1 MIDNS
6 KYSSVILVWIHPVKG
21 CRPAFAG
28 MTIYIMQTITA
39 VIPAKNEE
47 KNIKRCVESVLWCDK
62 ILVISTGTDKTAEI
76 AKGLGAEVVEK
87 NRSNADDFEELQ
99 RNLNWAN
106 ETATTDWVL
115 RIDAD
120 EVVTPEL
127 KDEILSVLSNPYSL
141 TPNPSLVAYG
151 IPRKQNFLGTFLTGG
166 DWAYDRL
173 TRLFRPQ
180 FCKYDPIVKVHEQF
194 QVKGEI
200 GYLKN
205 ALLHFSHPDK
215 ATLLRK
221 FESYTTLEAEQLNE
235 TKVSVLLK
243 FLFVPPY
250 VFLRWM
256 IWHHGYRDG
265 LVGVHAAAMRAYY
278 DVLLYTKYLHKKL
291 SKR

>member
-1 MIDNS
+1 
-6 KYSSVILVWIHPVKG
+6 
-21 CRPAFAG
+21 
-28 MTIYIMQTITA
+28 MQTITA

-47 KNIKRCVESVLWCDK
+47 KNIKRCIESVLWCNK

-76 AKGLGAEVVEK
+76 ARELGAEVIEK
-87 NRSNADDFEELQ
+87 SKSDSDDFEELQ

-106 ETATTDWVL
+106 ETAKTDWVL

-120 EVVTPEL
+120 EVVTSEL
-127 KDEILSVLSNPYSL
+127 TDEIRSNVLTFQRSNV
-141 TPNPSLVAYG
+141 VAYG
-151 IPRKQNFLGTFLTGG
+151 IPRKQNFLGTFLIGG

-173 TRLFRPQ
+173 TRLFKPQ

-200 GYLKN
+200 GYFKN
-205 ALLHFSHPDK
+205 ALLHYSHPDK
-215 ATLLRK
+215 KTLMKK
-221 FESYTTLEAEQLNE
+221 FESYTTLEAEQLHE
-235 TKVSVLLK
+235 TKLSAFLK
-243 FLFVPPY
+243 LLFVPPY

-265 LVGVHAAAMRAYY
+265 LTGVYAAAMRAYY
-278 DVLLYTKYLHKKL
+278 DVLLYKKFL